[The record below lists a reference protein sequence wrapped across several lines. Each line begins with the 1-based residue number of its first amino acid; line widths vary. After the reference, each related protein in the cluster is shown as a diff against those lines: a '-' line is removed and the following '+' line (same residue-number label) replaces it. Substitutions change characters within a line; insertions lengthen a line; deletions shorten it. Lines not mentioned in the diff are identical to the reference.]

1 MKTFNIE
8 SLYRGNW
15 CKIVSGVS
23 QSYCHGYL
31 DSMAYNAPR
40 LGYRIIRSDGKIIR
54 EVKEYEDV
62 CVGMIAGWPTPEQY
76 EFAAE
81 KALNRAKEIREIEAK
96 RDAKIKL

>member
-8 SLYRGNW
+8 SLYCGNW

-31 DSMAYNAPR
+31 DSIAYDAPR
-40 LGYRIIRSDGKIIR
+40 LGYRIIRSDGKIVR
-54 EVKEYEDV
+54 EIKEREDV
-62 CVGMIAGWPTPEQY
+62 SVGMVAGWPTPEQY

-81 KALNRAKEIREIEAK
+81 KALKRAKEIREFQEK
-96 RDAKIKL
+96 QDAKTKL

>member
-8 SLYRGNW
+8 SLYCGNW

-31 DSMAYNAPR
+31 DSIAYDAPR
-40 LGYRIIRSDGKIIR
+40 LGYRIIRSDGKIVR
-54 EVKEYEDV
+54 EIKEREDV
-62 CVGMIAGWPTPEQY
+62 SVGMVAGWPTPEQY

-81 KALNRAKEIREIEAK
+81 KALKKSK
-96 RDAKIKL
+96 RNPRISRKTRCKN